1 MKRRLTDT
9 ELRDLV
15 RARITKGDAFRYGN
29 TDQYLFKQQE
39 VKDRLEALSRDAIL
53 KQYPHVTHDVK
64 R

>member
-15 RARITKGDAFRYGN
+15 RARITKGDAFRLSVIPYACR
-29 TDQYLFKQQE
+29 QQE
-39 VKDRLEALSRDAIL
+39 IKDRLEAMPRDAIFA
-53 KQYPHVTHDVK
+53 KYPHVTYDVK